1 MIALLAALLGLNN
14 KEVEQQP
21 LKTYFDGIQ
30 QGRELGYKEGY
41 LAGLNEAIAKLK
53 KI

>member
-1 MIALLAALLGLNN
+1 MIALLAALLGLNK
-14 KEVEQQP
+14 KETEQQP
-21 LKTYFDGIQ
+21 RKSYLDGVLR
-30 QGRELGYKEGY
+30 GRELGYKEGY